1 MEKIIKQ
8 RDKVLLITVILFMFT
23 GFTSASE
30 VWFNNPTNG
39 ETMVYYTGYGTTET
53 TIPVNLQY
61 NWYSSTTIYWI
72 KMTDHNGNEYFSNSD
87 DGIPQWWYL
96 TPGTYTWKLDF
107 YEYYLFEGE
116 KLADT
121 DVITCYIK
129 HTLSVKNIFN
139 IGGDVTSSGSVAFKF
154 IGDNLA
160 VGAIN

>member
-1 MEKIIKQ
+1 MAMNIFRIVMIE
-8 RDKVLLITVILFMFT
+8 
-23 GFTSASE
+23 
-30 VWFNNPTNG
+30 
-39 ETMVYYTGYGTTET
+39 
-53 TIPVNLQY
+53 
-61 NWYSSTTIYWI
+61 
-72 KMTDHNGNEYFSNSD
+72 
-87 DGIPQWWYL
+87 IPQWWYL